1 MKAGWTVALAL
12 LVISGCGNDE
22 QQTASPPCAAP
33 PPLPAVVPRETSRR
47 VSVDNA
53 YAVHEG
59 LLGKVQPDENL
70 SALNPGERAVFA
82 VLFLEAEVNNGGHF
96 QFFFNTGQLTDE
108 ALAGLQRL
116 DAKEYEQLLQRVVA
130 QFPGCDVPDDLD
142 DVQAEIDKMSP
153 EQEALVESADDRF
166 FELDEEKTLGEYAAE
181 YISAHPDE
189 F

>member
-1 MKAGWTVALAL
+1 MRAGWTAALAL
-12 LVISGCGNDE
+12 LVIGGCGGDE
-22 QQTASPPCAAP
+22 QRTASPPCVQ
-33 PPLPAVVPRETSRR
+33 PPLPAVEPREASRR

-53 YAVHEG
+53 YAVHER

-70 SALNPGERAVFA
+70 SALNPGERAVYV

-130 QFPGCDVPDDLD
+130 QFPGCEVPDDLD
-142 DVQAEIDKMSP
+142 DVQAEIDEMSP
-153 EQEALVESADDRF
+153 EQEALIESADDRF

>member
-1 MKAGWTVALAL
+1 MKAGWTAALAL
-12 LVISGCGNDE
+12 VVIGGCGSNE
-22 QQTASPPCAAP
+22 KQTASAPCAP
-33 PPLPAVVPRETSRR
+33 PPLPAVEPREAARG

-53 YAVHEG
+53 YAVHER
-59 LLGKVQPDENL
+59 LLGKVQPDDDL
-70 SALNPGERAVFA
+70 SALDPGERAVYA
-82 VLFLEAEVNNGGHF
+82 VLVLEAEVNNGGHF

-108 ALAGLQRL
+108 ALAGLRRL
-116 DAKEYEQLLQRVVA
+116 GAKEYRQLLQRVVA

-142 DVQAEIDKMSP
+142 DVQAEIDEMSP